1 MMRVAVIS
9 DIHGNHYALEKV
21 LLSAKENKVDKLL
34 VLGDIV
40 GYYYSPSKVLSML
53 SEWDYDLIRGNHEVL
68 LQQVLSGKIEIS
80 YLTQK
85 YGSGH
90 QIALDTLSTS
100 ELDTLTSAPDKKEI
114 VVDGIKMLMC
124 HGSNW
129 DPNQYL
135 YPDTDT
141 KILGRSTEAD
151 VDFVFVGHSHH
162 PFVHENKTNTLIN
175 VGSVG
180 QSRKK
185 GGVAN
190 WVILDTSD
198 KSFEIKE
205 TKYDTSPLISDIKK
219 LDPKNEYL
227 IKVLRRNN
235 NEK

>member
-151 VDFVFVGHSHH
+151 VDFVFVGHSHY
-162 PFVHENKTNTLIN
+162 PFVFENKNNTLIN

-180 QSRKK
+180 QSRKQ
-185 GGVAN
+185 GGISN
-190 WVILDTSD
+190 WVILDVND
-198 KSFEIKE
+198 KSF
-205 TKYDTSPLISDIKK
+205 TLQDTSYDVEPLIRDIQKINPEM
-219 LDPKNEYL
+219 DYL
-227 IKVLRRNN
+227 TEVLTRNN
-235 NEK
+235 DRK